1 MKIVLLGPPGAGKGT
16 QAKKIMK
23 RYNIPLI
30 STGDILRQEIRKK
43 TRIGDIVKDYIN
55 EGKLAPDD
63 IVINIV
69 KDLLKQLKYA
79 KDYVFDGFPRTL
91 IQAEELDKIDKIDLT
106 LYINVPFDELVRRLA
121 GRRYCPKCGILYN
134 LAFVPPKIKGICD
147 SCGTPLNQR
156 DDDKEEVVIKR
167 IKTYHEQTE
176 PLINFYRNKKLLKEI
191 EGIGKIEDIF
201 NNILKIL
208 DNLK

>member
-121 GRRYCPKCGILYN
+121 GRRYCPKCGKLYN